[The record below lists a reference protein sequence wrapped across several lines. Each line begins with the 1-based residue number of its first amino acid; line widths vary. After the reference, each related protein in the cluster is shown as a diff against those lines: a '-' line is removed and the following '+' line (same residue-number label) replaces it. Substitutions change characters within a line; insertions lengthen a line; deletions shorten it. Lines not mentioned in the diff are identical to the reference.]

1 MNERSVALRVS
12 AVAQVN
18 SLKSPRSKARSRH
31 PHRLSRVLS
40 DCDFVSK
47 MHRRLHQSGSE
58 GLRRKG
64 QRHLKFPGSRL
75 VVALWAW
82 PVCFSARLK
91 GETESAWS
99 AFHSLT
105 VFIFKL
111 ELDVFSDDDY
121 HGLFVIPSVHFGQ
134 ISSESYHRCRL
145 EALLSLLRVNPWTCG
160 IGHFKFRNG
169 HTRVTSDT

>member
-12 AVAQVN
+12 VVARVN
-18 SLKSPRSKARSRH
+18 SLKSPRSKACSRH

-64 QRHLKFPGSRL
+64 QQHLKFPGSRL
-75 VVALWAW
+75 LVALWAW
-82 PVCFSARLK
+82 LVCFSARLK

-99 AFHSLT
+99 AFRSLT
-105 VFIFKL
+105 VLIFHL
-111 ELDVFSDDDY
+111 ESDVFFNDDY
-121 HGLFVIPSVHFGQ
+121 QGRFVISSMHFGQ
-134 ISSESYHRCRL
+134 ISSGSHHRCRL
-145 EALLSLLRVNPWTCG
+145 EVLLSLLRVNPWTCG